1 MAWLMGI
8 LFCFG
13 WVYNR
18 GKLALWFGPV
28 AEQVVMKTHRRYS
41 LLVLGV
47 LLLLTGPAVA
57 CGPGAPPVILAL
69 DATPAQITAGES
81 TTLRWVVKE
90 PDSVSIDQGIGD
102 VAAVGNRQLSP
113 ASTIAYTLT
122 ATNSAG
128 TVSKSVVVTVSTAP
142 PPVPDSTAPVI
153 TDVSASSETETSAVV
168 TWTTNEA
175 GSSQVEYGRSAQYGS
190 TTVLDEELVATHSAT
205 LSGLQPNTVYHFRVK
220 SRDAAENEALSGDYV
235 FATPPPKSPYV
246 LELLW
251 SEWGRRTD
259 EAILLEA
266 TSLFIRGSVR
276 NTGRST
282 IRSMA
287 CAMQCWS
294 GDTLV
299 KFEVDMH
306 HGTMMPGQHY
316 DFDIET
322 ADDPAVD
329 NVTIEFTDS
338 QGQEITLIVK

>member
-1 MAWLMGI
+1 MI
-8 LFCFG
+8 
-13 WVYNR
+13 
-18 GKLALWFGPV
+18 KL
-28 AEQVVMKTHRRYS
+28 HRRYS
-41 LLVLGV
+41 ILLLGV
-47 LLLLTGPAVA
+47 LLLSAAPAIA
-57 CGPGAPPVILAL
+57 CRPAPPPVILAF

-113 ASTIAYTLT
+113 AATIAYTLT

-142 PPVPDSTAPVI
+142 PPAPDSTAPVI
-153 TDVSASSETETSAVV
+153 TNVSASSETETSAVV
-168 TWTTNEA
+168 TWTTNEPC
-175 GSSQVEYGRSAQYGS
+175 SSQVEYGRTAQYGS
-190 TTVLDEELVATHSAT
+190 TTVLDEELVATHSVT

-220 SRDAAENEALSGDYV
+220 SRDKAENEALSGDYV
-235 FATPPPKSPYV
+235 FVTSMPKSPYV

-251 SEWGRRTD
+251 SEWGRRAD
-259 EAILLEA
+259 EAIYTQT

-276 NTGRST
+276 NAGRST

-287 CAMQCWS
+287 CLMQCWS

-306 HGTMMPGQHY
+306 HGTMMPGQYY
-316 DFDIET
+316 DFDIEI

-329 NVTIEFTDS
+329 DVTIEFTDS
-338 QGQEITLIVK
+338 LGQEITLIVK

>member
-1 MAWLMGI
+1 VLDVP
-8 LFCFG
+8 LFLA

-18 GKLALWFGPV
+18 GKLALWFGPIP
-28 AEQVVMKTHRRYS
+28 EQVVMKGHRRCS
-41 LLVLGV
+41 TLLLG
-47 LLLLTGPAVA
+47 LLLLLAAPAIA
-57 CGPGAPPVILAL
+57 CKPAPPPVILAF

-113 ASTIAYTLT
+113 ATTIAYTLT

-153 TDVSASSETETSAVV
+153 TDVSASSQTETSAVV

-175 GSSQVEYGRSAQYGS
+175 GTSQVEYGRTAQYGS
-190 TTVLDEELVATHSAT
+190 TTVLDEELVATHSVT

-220 SRDAAENEALSGDYV
+220 SSDEAENEALSGDYV

-251 SEWGRRTD
+251 SEWGRRVD
-259 EAILLEA
+259 ETIYSQT

-276 NTGRST
+276 NAGHST

-287 CAMQCWS
+287 CVMQCWS

-306 HGTMMPGQHY
+306 HGTMMPGHHY